1 MFTVS
6 RRFLLAGLPVAT
18 WVAIRP
24 AVPAGQSQSGS
35 VAGEGPSALASEFPR
50 FDSRIVETFVGVCHR
65 DVAEVTR
72 MVEHQPSLARAS
84 WDWGFGDWE
93 TGLGAAA
100 HTGRRNIADVVLA
113 HGARPTI
120 FSAAM
125 MGQLDVVR
133 AFVAASPGIQR
144 TPGPHGITLLRH
156 ARAGGP
162 DAEPV
167 VKYLE
172 SVGGADDGPAVQPLD
187 AADRD
192 ALVGRYVYGPGT
204 GAHFD
209 VDVSNDRLRLGHDG
223 NNRFLFHTGDLVFF
237 PSGVPSVKLAFA
249 RDGGKVTRL
258 TIADPDVFVT
268 AIRR

>member
-6 RRFLLAGLPVAT
+6 RRSLLASLPVIT
-18 WVAIRP
+18 WTALRP
-24 AVPAGQSQSGS
+24 AVPAGQAQAGS
-35 VAGEGPSALASEFPR
+35 AAGEGPSSLASEFPR
-50 FDSRIVETFVGVCHR
+50 FDSRVVETFVGVCHR
-65 DVAEVTR
+65 DVVEVTR
-72 MVEHQPSLARAS
+72 MVERQPSLARAS

-133 AFVAASPGIQR
+133 AFVAASPGIER
-144 TPGPHGITLLRH
+144 TLGPHGITLLRH
-156 ARAGGP
+156 ARAGGA

-172 SVGGADDGPAVQPLD
+172 GVGGADDAPAVQPLD

-192 ALVGRYVYGPGT
+192 ALVGRYVYGPGPR
-204 GAHFD
+204 AHFD
-209 VDVSNDRLRLGHDG
+209 VDVNNDRMQLKHGG
-223 NNRFLFHTGDLVFF
+223 SGPFLFHTGNLVFF
-237 PSGVPSVKLAFA
+237 PSGVPSVKIAFA
-249 RDGGKVTRL
+249 REGGKVTRL
-258 TIADPDVFVT
+258 TMADPEVFVT